1 VLLIPAAPASSETTL
16 LAGLLPLD
24 DGLAARWP
32 WAGAW
37 IWPVGTGCEPS
48 GPAPKGEPAWRVLRG
63 YCARTDSTGP
73 HRGADLGNG
82 RAGEPVFASAH
93 GVVVTTNDGSDRGG
107 FGSFAV
113 LAHRLC
119 EGGIAYSVYSH
130 LRPGSLRVRQGQC
143 VWAGELLA
151 QVGRSGRASTDHLHF
166 EVRLADDPGARWER
180 TRAVDPVAFLARRLP
195 ARTGDTSWA
204 APYLEW
210 AGRAAL
216 IPAAA
221 RASDLLIRRTWQLM
235 LARGARLPFLALPG
249 DAASLRE
256 VLIEQRLL
264 PDHERAPLDRV
275 ATWQEVAR
283 DLTQLR
289 ELGTRLPPIPLEIG
303 FHRAACLTRFGREQ
317 PGHDPRG
324 VLRAAPPTLADACL
338 LLADIMAGT
347 PPPTTAPDPPR

>member
-1 VLLIPAAPASSETTL
+1 ML

-37 IWPVGTGCEPS
+37 VWPVGTGCEPA
-48 GPAPKGEPAWRVLRG
+48 GPVPNGEPAWRVLRG

-93 GVVVTTNDGSDRGG
+93 GVVVTTNDGPDRGG
-107 FGSFAV
+107 FGSFVV
-113 LAHRLC
+113 LAHRLR
-119 EGGIAYSVYSH
+119 EGGIGYSVYSH

-151 QVGRSGRASTDHLHF
+151 QVGHSGRASTNHLHF
-166 EVRLADDPGARWER
+166 EVRLAGDPRARWER
-180 TRAVDPVAFLARRLP
+180 TRAVDPAAFLARRLP
-195 ARTGDTSWA
+195 ARTADTTWA

-210 AGRAAL
+210 ADRAAL

-221 RASDLLIRRTWQLM
+221 GASDLLTRRAWQLM
-235 LARGARLPFLALPG
+235 LARGARLPFLELPG

-256 VLIEQRLL
+256 VLIGGGLL
-264 PDHERAPLDRV
+264 PERDRAPLDRV
-275 ATWQEVAR
+275 VTWREVAR
-283 DLTQLR
+283 DLARLG
-289 ELGTRLPPIPLEIG
+289 ELGTRLPPLPLEIG
-303 FHRAACLTRFGREQ
+303 LHRTACLSRFGREQ
-317 PGHDPRG
+317 PAHGPSG

-338 LLADIMAGT
+338 LLADVLAGT
-347 PPPTTAPDPPR
+347 PPPTTTPDPPR